1 MTCAQPLLRT
11 SVAVFCES
19 GGNFTVCAAAALTA
33 ALTAAFCGSCAL
45 QLLPHPD
52 PQGLGG
58 NAAAVEQRCLAPA
71 DLARTQKYDLE
82 GPAGQRVLDGVDKAA
97 TLCAGK
103 PAECSGAPLLSPFVA
118 A

>member
-1 MTCAQPLLRT
+1 MTCAQPPLRA
-11 SVAVFCES
+11 SVAGFCES
-19 GGNFTVCAAAALTA
+19 GGNFTACAAA

-71 DLARTQKYDLE
+71 NLARTQKYDLE

-103 PAECSGAPLLSPFVA
+103 SAECSGAHLLSPFFA